1 MFCVECGR
9 EDQIYKD
16 GTCLSCYLK
25 THTFTK
31 GPNVIDLPT
40 CPHCGSFKYKN
51 TWISDLFGDVLR
63 RVVKNYFQISKELEK
78 VDINSECRET
88 NEDMSCKIFISGF
101 IDNEEITEEHEILVH
116 LKKTVCDVC
125 SKRFGGY
132 HEVIV
137 QIRADKRK
145 LTNNELKDIKTSVES
160 LVEDLKAKGNRALF
174 ITDIAEAHGALDFY
188 ISERGA
194 GLVIAKKIQEQYGG
208 EIKQSSKNIGMKDS
222 KQIYKMTYLIRIPS
236 YKKGVFIKYKNAF
249 FYIISIHGNKA
260 KMVDLSKWEE
270 TTVDVKSIQKAST
283 IGGEEHIKEMI
294 LISQKK
300 DEVQIMDQKNYEIKV
315 VRKPKP
321 VTFDSKTVKIVKLD
335 DMLFLMPIL

>member
-31 GPNVIDLPT
+31 GPKIIDLPT

-51 TWISDLFGDVLR
+51 TWLSALFADVLR
-63 RVVKNYFQISKELEK
+63 RVIKNYFQISKELEK
-78 VDINSECRET
+78 VDINSECKET
-88 NEDMSCKIFISGF
+88 NEDMPCKVFISGF
-101 IDNEEITEEHEILVH
+101 IDNKEITEEHEILVH

-137 QIRADKRK
+137 QIRADNRK
-145 LTNNELKDIKTSVES
+145 LTNNELKDIRRSVEF
-160 LVEDLKAKGNRALF
+160 LVEDLKAKGNRSLF
-174 ITDIAEAHGALDFY
+174 ITDIAEAHGTIDFY

-194 GLVIAKKIQEQYGG
+194 GLMIAKKIQEQYGG
-208 EIKQSSKNIGMKDS
+208 EIKQSSKNIGMKDGR
-222 KQIYKMTYLIRIPS
+222 QMYRMTYLIRIPS
-236 YKKGVFIKYKNAF
+236 YKKGVFLKYNNSF
-249 FYIISIHGNKA
+249 FHIVSIHGNKV

-283 IGGEEHIKEMI
+283 IGGEELIKEMI
-294 LISQKK
+294 LINQKE
-300 DEVQIMDQKNYEIKV
+300 DEVQIMDQKNYKINV

-321 VTFDSKTVKIVKLD
+321 VNFDSKTVKIVKLED
-335 DMLFLMPIL
+335 KLFLMPVL